1 MADEPWVERS
11 FEAPNLALRCDCGWT
26 GVDADVDEWDVQRER
41 DRVVRKCP
49 ECDTAV
55 PEWGT
60 LAPIDGVTRV
70 ARGSLRTTLVEEGI
84 VDEE

>member
-1 MADEPWVERS
+1 MTEEPWVKRS
-11 FEAPNLALRCDCGWT
+11 LEAPNLALRCDCGWT
-26 GVDADVDEWDVQRER
+26 GVDADVDEWDVQQDR

-49 ECDTAV
+49 ECGSTV

-60 LAPIDGVTRV
+60 FSPMEGVVRV

-84 VDEE
+84 VDGE